1 MTHVRL
7 IAATSK
13 PCPPMEMLDLRPL
26 SGSDLLKSSTNTTP
40 LEVLVSN
47 ITKADLLDSVAN
59 DAGVS
64 KKDVE
69 SVLGAFFDFAI
80 ASAKKGDKV
89 SWPGFGSFQG
99 VQKKATT
106 ARNPRTGDT
115 VKVPARKDLK
125 FTKSSTM
132 REALNGKKK
141 K

>member
-1 MTHVRL
+1 M
-7 IAATSK
+7 
-13 PCPPMEMLDLRPL
+13 
-26 SGSDLLKSSTNTTP
+26 
-40 LEVLVSN
+40 SN
-47 ITKADLLDSVAN
+47 ITKADLLDAVAN

-69 SVLGAFFDFAI
+69 GVLGAFFDFTT

-99 VQKKATT
+99 IQKKATT
-106 ARNPRTGDT
+106 ARNPRTGET
-115 VKVPARKDLK
+115 VPVPARKALK
-125 FTKSSTM
+125 FSASSTM